1 MPGLG
6 GTFMVVEKDPAT
18 TRALDDVLARLDAF
32 KRKFYLSL
40 LVRGLVVAGG
50 LVLSLF
56 LVFNLLEYFLYL
68 PTWVR
73 AGLLFGFVGG
83 LLYAFMRWIWQPLA
97 ALTNLRRMLSDEQAA
112 RRVGELFPDVQDK
125 LLNALQLRGQAQE
138 NALLAASLE
147 QRAGQLRGV
156 EFSQGI
162 NIQAQTKPLWKYV
175 AVPAAVV
182 VLLLL
187 IYPSLFVQG
196 TERILHYDRKYSRPA
211 PFKFVVEN
219 KQLTAFKGEDF
230 ALHVAVEGE
239 ALPNEISIE
248 YEGKQRRLVRESA
261 GRFRFDFRQLRQ
273 SVPFQLSA
281 AGFSSAEYNLNVK
294 ERPNLRDFAVRVSY
308 PAYLGKPA
316 ETIRNTGNLTVPE
329 GSDLR
334 WEFSTEAT
342 DQLQLKFRNPD
353 ETLTATPDDE
363 QFLLSRQAMRSQSY
377 SVHLRNAVSPNRDPI
392 EYQITVI
399 PDQVPEVALESFQ
412 DTTSQRY
419 LALGGTIRDDYGF
432 SRLQLHYRV
441 LSKGRPNAAY
451 QAKALPLGSGPSQ
464 SYAYQWDTRPL
475 NLRPGDRLEYFVQA
489 WDNDGVHGPKAGRS
503 RTAEFR
509 LPSRAEQR
517 QQLASQSQAVQSQL
531 SQAAQQ
537 SKKMER
543 ELAKAE
549 DKLKVKRDLN
559 FQDRKQLKDMLD
571 QKQQMDQAL
580 DELKRQFEQL
590 QDQQNQ
596 LDPQK
601 NEQLAEKAKE
611 LQKLMETL
619 LDPETKKL
627 YEELQKLLDQQK
639 DQNQPDM
646 QKLLQQLENKEN
658 TLQKEL
664 ERALEM
670 FKQLQFEQKQDQAL
684 EKLQQLAQE
693 QQKLAEETQKNDK
706 QNPDNKLSNEQQ
718 KAKNEQLKE
727 QQSEQQ
733 QKFDELKQDLKD
745 MKELDQQLD
754 GQNGADEMKQDQQ
767 QVDEQQQQSQEQLGK
782 NQNQKASQSQKQAAQ
797 KMQQMAQKMQQQMD
811 QEESDQQQQ
820 NIDDLRDI
828 LENLLKLSF
837 DQENLMKQFRQV
849 DQSDPRFV
857 QLGQTQRKLKDD
869 ARVVQDSLY
878 ALAKRVFQIKSF
890 VTREVGEMNGRM
902 DESLDQIRQRNV
914 GRATNSQ
921 QLAMTSMNNL
931 ALMLNDALQQMQQQQ
946 RESQQQQQQQG
957 GGKPGRKKKKGSSA
971 GEGQLGRM
979 QQQLNQ
985 QIQQLQQSGK
995 TGRALSEELA
1005 KLAGQ
1010 QQMLRQAMQELERLQ
1025 QKGGGKQQGNKDGQ
1039 GQDGAGGLGDVKKMM
1054 EQTETD
1060 LVNKRLT
1067 EQTVMRQRQ
1076 ILTRL
1081 LEAEKSARER
1091 DQEEKREAQTAQ
1103 TRPPVF
1109 PPAFQQYKRQ
1119 QNRQTELLR
1128 SVPPTLTPYYQREV
1142 SEYFQKMK

>member
-1 MPGLG
+1 
-6 GTFMVVEKDPAT
+6 MVVEQDPAT

-40 LVRGLVVAGG
+40 LVRGALVAGG
-50 LVLSLF
+50 LLLSLF

-68 PTWVR
+68 PTGVR

-83 LLYAFMRWIWQPLA
+83 MVYAFARWIWQPLA
-97 ALTNLRRMLSDEQAA
+97 ALTHLRRMLSDEQAA
-112 RRVGELFPDVQDK
+112 RRVGELFPEVQDK

-162 NIQAQTKPLWKYV
+162 NIQRQTRPLWKYA

-182 VLLLL
+182 AVLLLA
-187 IYPSLFVQG
+187 YPAFFVQG
-196 TERILHYDRKYSRPA
+196 TGRILNYNQQYSPPA
-211 PFKFVVEN
+211 PFRFVVEN
-219 KQLTAFKGEDF
+219 QDLTAFKGEDF
-230 ALHVAVEGE
+230 SLNVTVEGDV
-239 ALPNEISIE
+239 LPNEISIQ
-248 YEGKQRRLVRESA
+248 YEGKERRLTREA
-261 GRFRFDFRQLRQ
+261 GNHFRYDFRQLR
-273 SVPFQLSA
+273 SNVAFQLEA
-281 AGFSSAEYNLNVK
+281 AGFSSEGYNLKVK
-294 ERPNLRDFAVRVSY
+294 QRPNLRDFAVRAVY
-308 PAYLGKPA
+308 PAYLGRPA

-329 GSDLR
+329 GTDLR
-334 WEFSTEAT
+334 WEFRTEAT
-342 DQLQLKFRNPD
+342 DRLQLQFRSPD
-353 ETLTATPDDE
+353 ETVAATPDQAAAG
-363 QFLLSRQAMRSQSY
+363 QFRVRRRATRSQSY
-377 SVHLRNAVSPNRDPI
+377 AVRLRNAVSPNRDPI
-392 EYQITVI
+392 EYQLTVVA
-399 PDQVPEVALESFQ
+399 DAAPEVTLESFQ
-412 DTTSQRY
+412 DTTARQF
-419 LALGGTIRDDYGF
+419 LALGGNLRDDYGF

-441 LSKGRPNAAY
+441 LSKSKPNAAY
-451 QAKALPLGSGPSQ
+451 QSRALPLGTGPSQ
-464 SYAYQWDTRPL
+464 SYAYQWDVRRL
-475 NLRPGDRLEYFVQA
+475 NLLPGDRLEYFVQV
-489 WDNDGVHGPKAGRS
+489 WDNDGVNGAKPGRS

-509 LPSRAEQR
+509 LPSRTEQR
-517 QQLASQSQAVQSQL
+517 QQLASQTQAMQSQM
-531 SQAAQQ
+531 SQAAKE

-571 QKQQMDQAL
+571 EKQQMDQAL
-580 DELKRQFEQL
+580 ADLKRQFEQL
-590 QDQQNQ
+590 QEQQNQ

-601 NEQLAEKAKE
+601 NEELAEKAKE
-611 LQKLMETL
+611 LQKLMDDL

-627 YEELQKLLDQQK
+627 YEELRKLLEQQQ
-639 DQNQPDM
+639 DQNQPEM

-684 EKLQQLAQE
+684 EKLQQLAQD
-693 QQKLAEETQKNDK
+693 QQKLAEQTEKNDK
-706 QNPDNKLSNEQQ
+706 NNPDSKQSNEQQ
-718 KAKNEQLKE
+718 KANNEKLKD
-727 QQSEQQ
+727 QQTEQQ
-733 QKFDELKQDLKD
+733 QKFEEVKEDLKD
-745 MKELDQQLD
+745 LKEMDKQLD
-754 GQNGADEMKQDQQ
+754 DQNGADEMKQDQQ
-767 QVDEQQQQSQEQLGK
+767 QVDEQQQQSQQQLSK
-782 NQNQKASQSQKQAAQ
+782 NQNQKASQSQRQAAQ
-797 KMQQMAQKMQQQMD
+797 KMQQMAQKMQQQME
-811 QEESDQQQQ
+811 QEQQDQQQQ

-837 DQENLMKQFRQV
+837 DEESLMQQFRQV

-878 ALAKRVFQIKSF
+878 ALANRVSQIKSF

-902 DESLDQIRQRNV
+902 DEALGHIKDRNV
-914 GRATNSQ
+914 GRATSTQ
-921 QLAMTSMNNL
+921 QQAMTSMNNL

-946 RESQQQQQQQG
+946 REGQQQQQMQG
-957 GGKPGRKKKKGSSA
+957 GGKPGRQKKKGSSA
-971 GEGQLGRM
+971 GEGQMGRL

-1010 QQMLRQAMQELERLQ
+1010 QQMLRQAMQELERMQ
-1025 QKGGGKQQGNKDGQ
+1025 QKGGGKPGSNQNGQ
-1039 GQDGAGGLGDVKKMM
+1039 GQDGAGGLGDIKKMM

-1091 DQEEKREAQTAQ
+1091 DQDDKREAQTAQ
-1103 TRPPVF
+1103 QRPPVF

-1128 SVPPTLTPYYQREV
+1128 TVPPALTPYYQREV
-1142 SEYFQKMK
+1142 SEYFQKIK

>member
-1 MPGLG
+1 MG
-6 GTFMVVEKDPAT
+6 VEQDPAT

-40 LVRGLVVAGG
+40 LVRGALVAGG
-50 LVLSLF
+50 LLLSLF

-83 LLYAFMRWIWQPLA
+83 MVYAFVRWIWQPLA
-97 ALTNLRRMLSDEQAA
+97 ALTHLRRMLSDEQAA

-162 NIQAQTKPLWKYV
+162 DIQRQTRPLWKYV
-175 AVPAAVV
+175 AVPAGVV
-182 VLLLL
+182 AVLLLA
-187 IYPSLFVQG
+187 YPAFFVQG
-196 TERILHYDRKYSRPA
+196 TGRILNYNQKYSPPA
-211 PFKFVVEN
+211 PFTFVVEN
-219 KQLTAFKGEDF
+219 KSLTAFKGEDF
-230 ALHVAVEGE
+230 SLNVTVEGE
-239 ALPNEISIE
+239 VLPNEISIQ
-248 YEGKQRRLVRESA
+248 YEGKERRLTRET
-261 GRFRFDFRQLRQ
+261 GNHFRYDFKQLRQ
-273 SVPFQLSA
+273 NVDFQLAA
-281 AGFSSAEYNLNVK
+281 AGFSSSEYKLKVK
-294 ERPNLRDFAVRVSY
+294 ARPNLRDFAIRAVY
-308 PAYLGKPA
+308 PAYVGRPA

-329 GSDLR
+329 GTELR
-334 WEFSTEAT
+334 WEFQTEAT
-342 DQLQLKFRNPD
+342 DQLQLNFQNPA
-353 ETLTATPDDE
+353 ETVAATPDE
-363 QFLLSRQAMRSQSY
+363 AAAGQFYLRRRARRSQNY
-377 SVHLRNAVSPNRDPI
+377 AVRLRNAASPNRDPI
-392 EYQITVI
+392 EYQLTVVA
-399 PDQVPEVALESFQ
+399 DAVPEVTLESFQ
-412 DTTSQRY
+412 DTTARQF
-419 LALGGTIRDDYGF
+419 LALGGNLRDDYGF
-432 SRLQLHYRV
+432 SRLQLHYRI
-441 LSKGRPNAAY
+441 LGKNNPNAAY
-451 QAKALPLGSGPSQ
+451 QTRALPLGAGPSQ
-464 SYAYQWDTRPL
+464 SYAYAWDVRRL
-475 NLRPGDRLEYFVQA
+475 SLKPGDRLEYFVQV
-489 WDNDGVHGPKAGRS
+489 WDNDGVNGAKPGRS
-503 RTAEFR
+503 RVAEFR
-509 LPSRAEQR
+509 LPSRTEQR
-517 QQLASQSQAVQSQL
+517 QQLASQSQAMQSEL
-531 SQAAQQ
+531 SQAAQD

-543 ELAKAE
+543 ELAKAQ

-571 QKQQMDQAL
+571 GKQQMDQAL
-580 DELKRQFEQL
+580 ADLKRQFEQL
-590 QDQQNQ
+590 QEQQNQ

-601 NEQLAEKAKE
+601 NEELAEKAKE
-611 LQKLMETL
+611 LQKLMDDL

-627 YEELQKLLDQQK
+627 YEELRKLLEQQE
-639 DQNQPDM
+639 DQNQPDI

-670 FKQLQFEQKQDQAL
+670 FKQLRFEQKQDQAL

-693 QQKLAEETQKNDK
+693 QQKLAEQTEKNDK

-718 KAKNEQLKE
+718 KAKNEDLKN
-727 QQSEQQ
+727 QQTEQQ
-733 QKFDELKQDLKD
+733 QKFEEVKEDLKNL
-745 MKELDQQLD
+745 KELDKQLD
-754 GQNGADEMKQDQQ
+754 GENGADEMKQDQQ
-767 QVDEQQQQSQEQLGK
+767 EVDQQQQQSQQQLGK
-782 NQNQKASQSQKQAAQ
+782 NQNQKASQSQSKAAQ
-797 KMQQMAQKMQQQMD
+797 KMQQMAQQMQQQME
-811 QEESDQQQQ
+811 QEESDQQQE

-837 DQENLMKQFRQV
+837 DEEGLMQQFRQV

-878 ALAKRVFQIKSF
+878 ALASRVSQIKSF

-902 DESLDQIRQRNV
+902 DEALDQIKQRNV
-914 GRATNSQ
+914 GRATSSQ
-921 QLAMTSMNNL
+921 QQAMTSMNNL

-946 RESQQQQQQQG
+946 RESQSQQQMQG

-971 GEGQLGRM
+971 GEGQMGRM

-1010 QQMLRQAMQELERLQ
+1010 QQMLRQAMQELEKMQ
-1025 QKGGGKQQGNKDGQ
+1025 GNKPGGGKPNPNKDGQ
-1039 GQDGAGGLGDVKKMM
+1039 GQDGAGGLGDIKKMM

-1091 DQEEKREAQTAQ
+1091 DQDDKREAQTAQ
-1103 TRPPVF
+1103 QRPPVF
-1109 PPAFQQYKRQ
+1109 PPAFQQYQRQ
-1119 QNRQTELLR
+1119 QTRQTELLR
-1128 SVPPTLTPYYQREV
+1128 AVPPTLTPYYQRKV
-1142 SEYFQKMK
+1142 SEYFQQMK

>member
-1 MPGLG
+1 
-6 GTFMVVEKDPAT
+6 MVVEKDPAT

-32 KRKFYLSL
+32 KRKFYISL
-40 LVRGLVVAGG
+40 LVRGLLVTGG
-50 LVLSLF
+50 LLLSLF

-73 AGLLFGFVGG
+73 AGLFFGFVGG
-83 LLYAFMRWIWQPLA
+83 VVYAFGRWIWQPLS

-112 RRVGELFPDVQDK
+112 QRVGELFPDVQDK
-125 LLNALQLRGQAQE
+125 LLNALQLRGQAQD

-156 EFSQGI
+156 EFSRGI
-162 NIQAQTKPLWKYV
+162 NIKAQTKPLWKYV

-182 VLLLL
+182 ALLLL
-187 IYPSLFVQG
+187 VYPSLFVQG
-196 TERILHYDRKYSRPA
+196 TERILHYNRKYTPPA
-211 PFKFVVEN
+211 PFRFVVEN
-219 KQLTAFKGEDF
+219 KNLTAFKGEDF
-230 ALHVAVEGE
+230 TLNVTVEGT
-239 ALPNEISIE
+239 ALPNEISIVYDGRE
-248 YEGKQRRLVRESA
+248 RHLVREA
-261 GRFRFDFRQLRQ
+261 GNRFRFDFRQLRQ
-273 SVPFQLSA
+273 NVAFQLAA
-281 AGFSSAEYNLNVK
+281 AGFTSSEYDLTVRA
-294 ERPNLRDFAVRVSY
+294 RPNLRDFAVRVSY
-308 PAYLGKPA
+308 PAYLRKPA

-329 GSDLR
+329 GSDIR
-334 WEFSTEAT
+334 WEFDTEAT

-353 ETLTATPDDE
+353 ETVTAQPDAS
-363 QFLLSRQAMRSQSY
+363 QFLLARRAVKSQQY
-377 SVHLRNAVSPNRDPI
+377 SVHLRNAASPNRDPI
-392 EYQITVI
+392 EYQLTVI
-399 PDQVPEVALESFQ
+399 PDLVPEVTLEAFQ
-412 DTTSQRY
+412 DSTSLRY
-419 LALGGTIRDDYGF
+419 LALGGNVRDDYGL

-441 LSKGRPNAAY
+441 LSKGRPNAGY
-451 QAKALPLGSGPSQ
+451 QTRALPLGSGPSQ
-464 SYAYQWDTRPL
+464 SYAYQWDVRPL
-475 NLRPGDRLEYFVQA
+475 NLRPGDRLEYFVQV
-489 WDNDGVHGPKAGRS
+489 WDNDGVHGPKAARS

-509 LPSRAEQR
+509 LPNRTELR

-531 SQAAQQ
+531 SQAAQE

-580 DELKRQFEQL
+580 NDLKRQFEQL
-590 QDQQNQ
+590 QEQQNQ

-601 NEQLAEKAKE
+601 NEELAQKAEE
-611 LQKLMETL
+611 LKKLMETL

-627 YEELQKLLDQQK
+627 YEELQKLLDQQQ

-693 QQKLAEETQKNDK
+693 QQKLADETQKNDK
-706 QNPDNKLSNEQQ
+706 NNPDNNLSKDQQQQ
-718 KAKNEQLKE
+718 KQQNLK
-727 QQSEQQ
+727 QQQTEQQ
-733 QKFDELKQDLKD
+733 QKFEELKQDLKQ
-745 MKELDQQLD
+745 MKELDEQLD
-754 GQNGADEMKQDQQ
+754 GQNGADEMKQDQE
-767 QVDEQQQQSQEQLGK
+767 QVDEQQQESQDQLGK
-782 NQNQKASQSQKQAAQ
+782 SQNQKASQSQKQAAQ

-811 QEESDQQQQ
+811 QEESDEQQE

-837 DQENLMKQFRQV
+837 DQENLMKQFRTV

-902 DESLDQIRQRNV
+902 DESLDQIRQRSI

-931 ALMLNDALQQMQQQQ
+931 ALMLNDALQQMQEQQ
-946 RESQQQQQQQG
+946 RQSQSQQQQG

-995 TGRALSEELA
+995 QGRALSEELA

-1010 QQMLRQAMQELERLQ
+1010 QQMLRQAMQELERMQ
-1025 QKGGGKQQGNKDGQ
+1025 QKSGGKPGSNKDGK

-1067 EQTVMRQRQ
+1067 EQTIMRQRQ

-1091 DQEEKREAQTAQ
+1091 DQDDKREAQTAQ
-1103 TRPPVF
+1103 NRPPVF

-1128 SVPPTLTPYYQREV
+1128 TVPPALTPYYQREV

>member
-1 MPGLG
+1 
-6 GTFMVVEKDPAT
+6 MVVEQDPAT

-40 LVRGLVVAGG
+40 LARGALVAGG
-50 LVLSLF
+50 LLLSLF
-56 LVFNLLEYFLYL
+56 LVFSLLEYFLYL

-83 LLYAFMRWIWQPLA
+83 MVYAFVRWIWQPLA
-97 ALTNLRRMLSDEQAA
+97 ALTHLRRMLSDEQAA

-156 EFSQGI
+156 EFSRGI
-162 NIQAQTKPLWKYV
+162 DIERQTKPLWKYA

-182 VLLLL
+182 AVLLLA
-187 IYPSLFVQG
+187 YPSFFVQG
-196 TERILHYDRKYSRPA
+196 TGRILNYNQKYSPPA
-211 PFKFVVEN
+211 PFRFVVEN
-219 KQLTAFKGEDF
+219 QDLTAFKGEDF
-230 ALHVAVEGE
+230 SLNVTVEGDV
-239 ALPNEISIE
+239 LPNEISIQ
-248 YEGKQRRLVRESA
+248 YEGKERRLTRET
-261 GRFRFDFRQLRQ
+261 GNHFRYDFRQLRQ
-273 SVPFQLSA
+273 NVAFQLA
-281 AGFSSAEYNLNVK
+281 GAGFSSEEYALKVK
-294 ERPNLRDFAVRVSY
+294 QRPNLRDFAVRAVY
-308 PAYLGKPA
+308 PAYLGRAA

-329 GSDLR
+329 GTALS
-334 WEFSTEAT
+334 WEFQTEAT
-342 DQLQLKFRNPD
+342 DQLQLQFRDPAETVAATPD
-353 ETLTATPDDE
+353 ETAAGQFRLRRRAT
-363 QFLLSRQAMRSQSY
+363 RSQSY
-377 SVHLRNAVSPNRDPI
+377 AVRLRNAVSPNRDPI
-392 EYQITVI
+392 EYQLTVI
-399 PDQVPEVALESFQ
+399 ADAAPEVTLESFQ
-412 DTTSQRY
+412 DTTARQF
-419 LALGGTIRDDYGF
+419 LALGGNLRDDYGF

-441 LSKGRPNAAY
+441 LSKAKPNSTY
-451 QAKALPLGSGPSQ
+451 QSRALPLGTGPSQ
-464 SYAYQWDTRPL
+464 SYAYQWDVRRL
-475 NLRPGDRLEYFVQA
+475 NLLPGDRLEYFVQV
-489 WDNDGVHGPKAGRS
+489 WDNDGVNGAKPGRS

-509 LPSRAEQR
+509 LPSRTEQR
-517 QQLASQSQAVQSQL
+517 QQLASQSQAMQSQM
-531 SQAAQQ
+531 SQAAKE
-537 SKKMER
+537 SKKLER

-571 QKQQMDQAL
+571 EKQQMDQAL
-580 DELKRQFEQL
+580 ADLKRQFEQL
-590 QDQQNQ
+590 QEQQNQ

-601 NEQLAEKAKE
+601 NEELAEKAKE
-611 LQKLMETL
+611 LQKLMDDL

-627 YEELQKLLDQQK
+627 YEELRKLLEQQQDQT
-639 DQNQPDM
+639 QPEM

-684 EKLQQLAQE
+684 EKLQQLAQD
-693 QQKLAEETQKNDK
+693 QQKLAEQTEKNDK
-706 QNPDNKLSNEQQ
+706 NNPANQKDSQQQKTENQKLKDQQAEEQQ
-718 KAKNEQLKE
+718 KFEEVKE
-727 QQSEQQ
+727 
-733 QKFDELKQDLKD
+733 DLKD
-745 MKELDQQLD
+745 LKEMDKQLD
-754 GQNGADEMKQDQQ
+754 GENGADEMKQDQQ
-767 QVDEQQQQSQEQLGK
+767 QVDEQQQESQQQLGK
-782 NQNQKASQSQKQAAQ
+782 NQNKKASQSQSQAAQ

-811 QEESDQQQQ
+811 QEESDEQQQ

-837 DQENLMKQFRQV
+837 DEENLMQQFRQV

-857 QLGQTQRKLKDD
+857 QLGQTQRKLQDD

-878 ALAKRVFQIKSF
+878 ALANRVFQIKSF

-902 DESLDQIRQRNV
+902 DEALGQIKDRNV
-914 GRATNSQ
+914 SRATSAQ
-921 QLAMTSMNNL
+921 QQAMTSMNNL

-946 RESQQQQQQQG
+946 REGQQQQMQG

-971 GEGQLGRM
+971 GEGQMGRM

-1010 QQMLRQAMQELERLQ
+1010 QQMLRQAMQELERMQ
-1025 QKGGGKQQGNKDGQ
+1025 QKTGSGKPGSNKDGQ
-1039 GQDGAGGLGDVKKMM
+1039 GQDGTGGLGDIKKMM

-1091 DQEEKREAQTAQ
+1091 DQDDKREAQTAQ
-1103 TRPPVF
+1103 QRPPVF

-1128 SVPPTLTPYYQREV
+1128 TVPPALTPYYQREV
-1142 SEYFQKMK
+1142 SEYFQKIK

>member
-1 MPGLG
+1 MLG
-6 GTFMVVEKDPAT
+6 GNLMVVEKDPAT
-18 TRALDDVLARLDAF
+18 TRGALDDVLARLDAF
-32 KRKFYLSL
+32 KRKFYLNL

-50 LVLSLF
+50 LLLSLF

-73 AGLLFGFVGG
+73 AGLLFGFVAGM
-83 LLYAFMRWIWQPLA
+83 LYAFGRWIWQPLA

-175 AVPAAVV
+175 AIPGAVV
-182 VLLLL
+182 VVLLL

-196 TERILHYDRKYSRPA
+196 TERILNYNQKYSPPA
-211 PFKFVVEN
+211 PFRFVVEN
-219 KQLTAFKGEDF
+219 KNLTAFKGEDF
-230 ALHVAVEGE
+230 TLNVTVEGE
-239 ALPNEISIE
+239 ALPNEISIVYGGRE
-248 YEGKQRRLVRESA
+248 RHLVREN
-261 GRFRFDFRQLRQ
+261 GNRFRYDFRQLREN
-273 SVPFQLSA
+273 VEFQLAA
-281 AGFSSAEYNLNVK
+281 AGFTSPEYDLTVK
-294 ERPNLRDFAVRVSY
+294 ARPNLRDFAVRVSY

-316 ETIRNTGNLTVPE
+316 ETIRNSGNLTVPE

-353 ETLTATPDDE
+353 EVVSAQADDE
-363 QFLLSRQAMRSQSY
+363 QFLLSRRAMRSQQY
-377 SVHLRNAVSPNRDPI
+377 SVHLRNANSPNRDPI
-392 EYQITVI
+392 EYQLTVI
-399 PDQVPEVALESFQ
+399 PDQVPDVTLEAFQ
-412 DTTSQRY
+412 DTTSLRY
-419 LALGGTIRDDYGF
+419 LALGGNVRDDYGL

-441 LSKGRPNAAY
+441 LSKGRPNAPY
-451 QAKALPLGSGPSQ
+451 QTRALPLGSGPSQ
-464 SYAYQWDTRPL
+464 SYAYQWDVRPL
-475 NLRPGDRLEYFVQA
+475 NLRPGDRLEYFVQV
-489 WDNDGVHGPKAGRS
+489 WDNDGVHGPKSARS

-509 LPSRAEQR
+509 LPSRTELR

-559 FQDRKQLKDMLD
+559 FQDRKQLRDMLD

-590 QDQQNQ
+590 QEQQNQ

-601 NEQLAEKAKE
+601 NEELAQKAEE
-611 LQKLMETL
+611 LKKLMETL

-627 YEELQKLLDQQK
+627 YEELQKLLEQQQ
-639 DQNQPDM
+639 DQNQPEM
-646 QKLLQQLENKEN
+646 QRLMQQLENKEN

-693 QQKLAEETQKNDK
+693 QQKLADETQKNDK
-706 QNPDNKLSNEQQ
+706 NNPDNNLSKDQQQQ
-718 KAKNEQLKE
+718 KQQDLK
-727 QQSEQQ
+727 QQQAEQQ
-733 QKFDELKQDLKD
+733 QKFEELKQDLKD
-745 MKELDQQLD
+745 MKELDQQL
-754 GQNGADEMKQDQQ
+754 GGENQADEMKQDQQ
-767 QVDEQQQQSQEQLGK
+767 QVDEQQQDSQEQLGK

-797 KMQQMAQKMQQQMD
+797 KMQQMAQKMQQQMN
-811 QEESDQQQQ
+811 EEEQDQQQE

-837 DQENLMKQFRQV
+837 DQENLMKQFRTV

-914 GRATNSQ
+914 GRATSSQ

-931 ALMLNDALQQMQQQQ
+931 ALMLNDALQQMQEQQ
-946 RESQQQQQQQG
+946 RQSQSQQQQG

-995 TGRALSEELA
+995 QGRALSEELA

-1010 QQMLRQAMQELERLQ
+1010 QQMLRQAMQELERMQ
-1025 QKGGGKQQGNKDGQ
+1025 QKGGGKPGNNKDGK

-1067 EQTVMRQRQ
+1067 EQTIMRQRQ

-1091 DQEEKREAQTAQ
+1091 DQDEKREAQTAQ
-1103 TRPPVF
+1103 NRPPVF

-1128 SVPPTLTPYYQREV
+1128 TVPPALTPYYQREV